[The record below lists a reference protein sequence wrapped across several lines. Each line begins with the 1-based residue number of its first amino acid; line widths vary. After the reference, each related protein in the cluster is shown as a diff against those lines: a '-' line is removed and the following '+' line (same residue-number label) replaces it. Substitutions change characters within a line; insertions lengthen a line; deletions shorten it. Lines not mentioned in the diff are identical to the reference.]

1 VVHTYQ
7 ADVAIIG
14 GGIAGVVC
22 ALELLRA
29 GKSVVVLE
37 REGEGRFGGSALE
50 AFGGLFFVDSPEQ
63 RRMKIADT
71 PEQAYADWKSFAGF
85 EAGEIWPQIWAK
97 HLVER
102 STPDGHDWLKA
113 FGIRWL
119 PVVLW
124 VERGQKVQGNSVP
137 RFHLT
142 WGTSKHLITR
152 LIAALKDY
160 LKANRLKLCFG
171 HRVDRFETLN
181 GRVWGCSGVIN
192 GSEGFRATAESIV
205 VASGGIG
212 GDLSEIRK
220 LWSPGEGLKVPETIL
235 LGTHPGS
242 DGRVL
247 TAAAGQAGARV
258 TNVGRMWNYAGG
270 IRHPRPQW
278 DGHGVSLVPPKSALW
293 TDAHGKRLEPAMVSG
308 FDTYDLV
315 QRVCAAPL
323 GFTWQILNRRIALKE
338 LAASGADW
346 NPALR
351 ERKLLRFVMDMLM
364 GNRWIVDDLTK
375 HCPDVVMAATVE
387 ELAAKMNALAPSAAI
402 DAAALK
408 SEIER
413 FDATLAKPAE
423 ADEQRMLIEDLRGY
437 RGDKMRLSKAE
448 RLLDPKG
455 APLIA
460 MREHVV
466 TRKSLGGIVTD
477 LRSRALNAADQ
488 PIQGLYA
495 VGEAAGFGGG
505 GSHGYRAL
513 EGTFL
518 LSCVITAR
526 RAAESIV
533 KG

>member
-1 VVHTYQ
+1 MATAYQ
-7 ADVAIIG
+7 CDVAIVG

-22 ALELLRA
+22 ALQLLDT
-29 GKSVVVLE
+29 GKSVMLFE

-71 PEQAYADWKSFAGF
+71 PDLAYADWKSFAAF
-85 EAGEIWPQIWAK
+85 DAGELWPQIWAK

-124 VERGQKVQGNSVP
+124 VERGQHVPGNSVP

-142 WGTSKHLITR
+142 WGTSRHLITQ
-152 LIAALKDY
+152 LIKALKGH
-160 LKANRLKLCFG
+160 ANFGKMQLCFG
-171 HRVDRFETLN
+171 HRVDRVDMHV
-181 GRVWGCSGVIN
+181 GRIWGVSGERQGGDEFRVQAEAVVI
-192 GSEGFRATAESIV
+192 AA
-205 VASGGIG
+205 GGIG
-212 GDLSEIRK
+212 GDLAAVREH
-220 LWSPGEGLKVPETIL
+220 WSPGPNLTQPETIL
-235 LGTHPGS
+235 LGTHPSS
-242 DGRVL
+242 DGRMVFA
-247 TAAAGQAGARV
+247 TEQAGARV
-258 TNVGRMWNYAGG
+258 TNAGRMWNYAAG
-270 IRHPRPQW
+270 IHHPRPGW
-278 DGHGVSLVPPKSALW
+278 PGHGVSLVPPKSALW
-293 TDAHGKRLEPAMVSG
+293 TDAHGRRLMPPMVSG

-351 ERKLLRFVMDMLM
+351 ERRLLRFALDMLI
-364 GNRWIVDDLTK
+364 GNRWIVDDLSA
-375 HCPDVVMAATVE
+375 HCPDFVVASTVE
-387 ELAAKMNALAPSAAI
+387 GLAAKMNALAPQAAI
-402 DAAALK
+402 DATALK
-408 SEIER
+408 DEIAR
-413 FDATLAKPAE
+413 FDTTLGGVAE
-423 ADEQRMLIEDLRGY
+423 ADEQRALIERLRAY
-437 RGDKMRLSKAE
+437 RGDKMRLAKGQ
-448 RLLDPKG
+448 RILDPKG
-455 APLIA
+455 GPLMAI
-460 MREHVV
+460 REHVV

-477 LRSRALNAADQ
+477 LRSRALNANDQ
-488 PIQGLYA
+488 PVAGLYA

-505 GSHGYRAL
+505 GSHGHRAL

-518 LSCVITAR
+518 LSCIITGR
-526 RAAESIV
+526 RAAEAIA

>member
-1 VVHTYQ
+1 MALAYE
-7 ADVAIIG
+7 ADVAIVG

-22 ALELLRA
+22 ALELLAA
-29 GKSVVVLE
+29 GKSVVLFE
-37 REGEGRFGGSALE
+37 REARPRFGGSALE
-50 AFGGLFFVDSPEQ
+50 AFGGMFFVDSPEQ
-63 RRMKIADT
+63 RRMRIKDT
-71 PEQAYADWKSFAGF
+71 PEQAYADWKSFAAY

-97 HLVER
+97 HLIER

-142 WGTSKHLITR
+142 WGTSRHLITR
-152 LIAALKDY
+152 LIRALTGH
-160 LKANRLKLCFG
+160 ANAGRLKLCFA
-171 HRVDRFETLN
+171 HRVERLETQS
-181 GRVWGCSGVIN
+181 GRVWGCSGVSGAN
-192 GSEGFRATAESIV
+192 ETFRATAEAV
-205 VASGGIG
+205 VIAAGGMG
-212 GDLSEIRK
+212 GDLAQVRK
-220 LWSPGEGLKVPETIL
+220 LWSPGPDLPLPETIL
-235 LGTHPGS
+235 LGTHPS
-242 DGRVL
+242 ADGRAL
-247 TAAAGQAGARV
+247 DAAAQAGARV
-258 TNVGRMWNYAGG
+258 TNVGRMWNYAAG
-270 IRHPRPQW
+270 IRHPRPNW

-293 TDAHGKRLEPAMVSG
+293 TDAHGRRLMPPMVSG

-323 GFTWQILNRRIALKE
+323 GFTWQIMNRRMALSE

-351 ERKLLRFVMDMLM
+351 ERRMLRFVLDMVV

-375 HCPDVVMAATVE
+375 HCPDVVVAPSVE
-387 ELAAKMNALAPSAAI
+387 ELAAKMNALQPRAKI
-402 DAAALK
+402 DAAALRD
-408 SEIER
+408 EIVR
-413 FDATLAKPAE
+413 FDATLEAPPA
-423 ADEQRMLIEDLRGY
+423 ADEQRMLIDTLRAY
-437 RGDKMRLSKAE
+437 RGDRMRLAKSP
-448 RLLDPKG
+448 RILDPKG

-460 MREHVV
+460 ICEHVV

-488 PIQGLYA
+488 PIGGLYA

-505 GSHGYRAL
+505 GSHGFRAL

-518 LSCVITAR
+518 LSCVITGR

>member
-1 VVHTYQ
+1 MALSYK
-7 ADVAIIG
+7 ADVAIVG

-22 ALELLRA
+22 ALELLDA
-29 GKSVVVLE
+29 GKSVVLFE
-37 REGEGRFGGSALE
+37 RESEGRFGGSALE

-71 PEQAYADWKSFAGF
+71 PEQAYADWKSFAEF
-85 EAGEIWPQIWAK
+85 EGGELWPQLWAK

-102 STPDGHDWLKA
+102 STPDGHDWLKR

-124 VERGQKVQGNSVP
+124 VERGYRVPGNSVP

-142 WGTSKHLITR
+142 WGTSRHLITR
-152 LIAALKDY
+152 LIKALKRH
-160 LKANRLKLCFG
+160 KNVARLMLCFD
-171 HRVDRFETLN
+171 HRVDRIDTA
-181 GRVWGCSGVIN
+181 SGHVF
-192 GSEGFRATAESIV
+192 GVGGEVKGEEFSAMADVVV
-205 VASGGIG
+205 VAAGGIG
-212 GDLSEIRK
+212 GDLAEVRRQ
-220 LWSPGEGLKVPETIL
+220 WAPGGLAVPKTIL
-235 LGTHPGS
+235 LGTHPSS
-242 DGRVL
+242 DGRAL
-247 TAAAGQAGARV
+247 TAAERAGAKV
-258 TNVGRMWNYAGG
+258 ANVGRMWNYAAG
-270 IRHPRPQW
+270 IRHPRPGW
-278 DGHGVSLVPPKSALW
+278 PEHGVSLVPPKSALW
-293 TDAHGKRLEPAMVSG
+293 ADAHGRRLMPPLVSG

-351 ERKLLRFVMDMLM
+351 ERRLLRFVLDMLI
-364 GNRWIVDDLTK
+364 GNRWIVNDLTK
-375 HCPDVVMAATVE
+375 NCPDVVVAPTVE
-387 ELAAKMNALAPSAAI
+387 ELAAKMNALSPEAAI
-402 DAAALK
+402 DPAALK
-408 SEIER
+408 RELEK
-413 FDATLAKPAE
+413 FDATLAT
-423 ADEQRMLIEDLRGY
+423 ADEQRTLIERLRAY
-437 RGDKMRLSKAE
+437 RGDKMRLAKAE
-448 RLLDPKG
+448 RILDPKG
-455 APLIA
+455 APLMAI
-460 MREHVV
+460 REHVV

-477 LRSRALNAADQ
+477 LRSRALGANDK
-488 PIQGLYA
+488 PVGGLFA

-526 RAAESIV
+526 RAAEAIA

>member
-1 VVHTYQ
+1 MVRAYE
-7 ADVAIIG
+7 ADVAVIG

-22 ALELLRA
+22 ALELLNA
-29 GKSVVVLE
+29 GKSVVIFE
-37 REGEGRFGGSALE
+37 REGEARFGGSALE

-71 PEQAYADWKSFAGF
+71 PEQAYADWKSFASF
-85 EAGEIWPQIWAK
+85 EAGDVWPQIWAK

-102 STPDGHDWLKA
+102 STPDGHDWLKT

-124 VERGQKVQGNSVP
+124 VERGQRVQGNSVP

-142 WGTSKHLITR
+142 WGTSRHLITR
-152 LIAALKDY
+152 LIAALTGH
-160 LKANRLKLCFG
+160 ANAGRLKLCFE
-171 HRVDRFETLN
+171 HRVERLETQN
-181 GRVWGCSGVIN
+181 GRVWGCSGVV
-192 GSEGFRATAESIV
+192 GEAEGFRATAEAIV
-205 VASGGIG
+205 VAAGGIG
-212 GDLSEIRK
+212 GDIGEIRK
-220 LWSPGEGLKVPETIL
+220 QWSPGEGIPLPETIL

-247 TAAAGQAGARV
+247 TAASAAGARV
-258 TNVGRMWNYAGG
+258 TNVGRMWNYAAG
-270 IRHPRPQW
+270 IRHPRPGW
-278 DGHGVSLVPPKSALW
+278 EGHGVSLVPPKSALW
-293 TDAHGKRLEPAMVSG
+293 TNAHGVRLTPPLVSG

-323 GFTWQILNRRIALKE
+323 GFTWQILNRRIALTE

-351 ERKLLRFVMDMLM
+351 ERRFLRFVLDMLM
-364 GNRWIVDDLTK
+364 GNRWIVDDLSK
-375 HCPDVVMAATVE
+375 HCPDVVVAATVE
-387 ELAAKMNALAPSAAI
+387 ELAAKMKALQPKAQI

-408 SEIER
+408 AEIER
-413 FDATLAKPAE
+413 FDATLDAPAA
-423 ADEQRMLIEDLRGY
+423 ADEQRMLIENLRGY
-437 RGDKMRLSKAE
+437 RGDKMRLAKGQ
-448 RLLDPKG
+448 RILDPKG
-455 APLIA
+455 GPLMA
-460 MREHVV
+460 LCEHVV
-466 TRKSLGGIVTD
+466 TRKSLGGVVTD

-488 PIQGLYA
+488 PIAGLYA

-505 GSHGYRAL
+505 GSHGTRAL

>member
-1 VVHTYQ
+1 MAKAYQ
-7 ADVAIIG
+7 ADVAIVG

-22 ALELLRA
+22 ALELLDTD
-29 GKSVVVLE
+29 KSVVLFE
-37 REGEGRFGGSALE
+37 REGEARFGGSALE

-71 PEQAYADWKSFAGF
+71 PEQAYADWKSFAEF
-85 EAGEIWPQIWAK
+85 EAGELWPQLWAK

-102 STPDGHDWLKA
+102 STPDAHDWLKR

-124 VERGQKVQGNSVP
+124 VERGQRVAGNSVP

-142 WGTSKHLITR
+142 WGTSRHLILR
-152 LIAALKDY
+152 LIKALKAH
-160 LKANRLKLCFG
+160 KNFGRLQLCFG
-171 HRVDRFETLN
+171 HRVDRIDTVGGHVF
-181 GRVWGCSGVIN
+181 GV
-192 GSEGFRATAESIV
+192 GGDAGGEEFSAMADVVV
-205 VASGGIG
+205 VAAGGIG
-212 GDLSEIRK
+212 GDLAEVRRH
-220 LWSPGEGLKVPETIL
+220 WSPGGLAPPPTIL
-235 LGTHPGS
+235 LGTHPS
-242 DGRVL
+242 ADGRAL
-247 TAAAGQAGARV
+247 TAAERAGAKV
-258 TNVGRMWNYAGG
+258 ANVGRMWNYAAG
-270 IRHPRPQW
+270 IRHPRPGW
-278 DGHGVSLVPPKSALW
+278 PGHGVSLVPPKSALW
-293 TDAHGKRLEPAMVSG
+293 TDAHGRRLMPPLVSG

-351 ERKLLRFVMDMLM
+351 ERRLLRFVLDMLT
-364 GNRWIVDDLTK
+364 GNRWIVNDLTK
-375 HCPDVVMAATVE
+375 NCPDVVVAPTVE
-387 ELAAKMNALAPSAAI
+387 ELSAKMNALAPEAAI

-408 SEIER
+408 AEIER
-413 FDATLAKPAE
+413 FDATLGQSG
-423 ADEQRMLIEDLRGY
+423 DEQRALIERLRGY
-437 RGDKMRLSKAE
+437 RGDRMRLAKGQ
-448 RLLDPKG
+448 RILDPKG
-455 APLIA
+455 GPLMAI
-460 MREHVV
+460 REHVV

-488 PIQGLYA
+488 PVVGLYA

-526 RAAESIV
+526 RAAEAIA